1 MKQIFIKTLFSEIKQ
16 VFEKNGIDK
25 NLVEPV
31 YPGHLLY
38 TIFVSMKGKTVFIGS
53 KSEMEIYEEDIQF
66 FFPHSTIF
74 VSDEDDLTSA
84 SIKINSGNFRV
95 MAINEELLNFSVPD
109 VDILNIQKGKIYNR
123 DHIIE
128 SIYNMGYERNE
139 KTIKIGDFSIRG
151 SIIDIFPLNSSQ
163 PVRFE
168 FDNER
173 LISIRLFNP
182 FTQIS
187 TLRIKEVSI
196 PSFYG
201 KDSGIPILNE
211 IKNYRIIA
219 REDIGAD
226 NFYHLGTQGKDIP
239 FNSMQNFNRNFNY
252 LKDYLSKKQ
261 GKKIFIIL
269 ETITEVERIK
279 ELLSD
284 DFPEITYIEGH
295 LSRGFSLRD
304 IVIITESDIFGSF
317 IPKKM
322 HIALPNPLKD
332 ISTIEVSD
340 YIVHE
345 KFGIGVYEGLKK
357 IRENNVEQEYITIR
371 YAGNDKVYVPIYN
384 MHFVSRY
391 IGSKLPKVSSLK
403 NHRWI
408 LKREKVREEVR
419 NLAQE
424 MLGLYAK
431 RKALKGFAALP
442 DTEWQKEMEA
452 LFPYEET
459 EDQIKT
465 IQEIKNDMENEIPMD
480 RLLCGEVGYGKT
492 EIALR
497 AAFKAVMS
505 SRQVVILAPTTIL
518 AEQHYNT
525 FKERL
530 SKFPIKV
537 ELLSRFTSG
546 NAKEIIKGLKN
557 GTVDIIIGT
566 HRILSPDIKFMNPGL
581 LIIDEEQRFGVAQ
594 KERIKKIK
602 TNIDVLSM
610 SATPIPRTLKLA
622 MSNIIDLSL
631 IETPPIGRLS
641 VRTEIIHWGK
651 HLIREIIL
659 REIDRGGQIY
669 FVHNR
674 IATIQSIGEKLK
686 GIIPEAQVGITHGRM
701 KSSDIERV
709 MVDFIER
716 KYDILLTTAIIESG
730 IDIPN
735 VNTIFIDN
743 ADRFGLS
750 DLHQL
755 RGRVGRTT
763 RRGYCYLIVHNK
775 VLKDEAKKR
784 LYAIK
789 HYSYL
794 GAGFHIALEDLN
806 IRGAGNLFGE
816 KQHGN
821 VDAIGYDLYIKLLEK
836 TVKELKG
843 EEVLTKKEI
852 KMDIDAALTIP
863 DVYMPSGDDRLYFY
877 KKLSSVQIESELRNI
892 EEEIEDR
899 FGHLPEPVKKLFL
912 WIKIKLFAVRW
923 NIEYLRY
930 KDREIK
936 VEFSIPPKRE
946 EIKRLVKYI
955 KQEIKF
961 YHNKRFSFEISNISP
976 MNIYTAFKDV
986 IF

>member
-1 MKQIFIKTLFSEIKQ
+1 MKQSFTKILFSEIEQEFYKH
-16 VFEKNGIDK
+16 KIDK
-25 NLVEPV
+25 EVIEPI

-38 TIFVSMKGKTVFIGS
+38 TIFVSMEGKTVFIGS
-53 KSEMEIYEEDIQF
+53 KSEMEMYEEDIQS

-74 VSDEDDLTSA
+74 IRDEDDLTSA

-95 MAINEELLNFSVPD
+95 MAINEKLLNSSIPAVD
-109 VDILNIQKGKIYNR
+109 VLSIQKDKVYNR

-128 SIYNMGYERNE
+128 NIYNMGYERNE

-151 SIIDIFPLNSSQ
+151 SIIDIFPLNSFQ

-187 TLRIKEVSI
+187 TQRVKEVNI

-201 KDSGIPILNE
+201 KDTGITVLNE

-219 REDIGAD
+219 RKDIGAD

-239 FNSMQNFNRNFNY
+239 FDPMQNFNRNFDY

-279 ELLSD
+279 ELLLD
-284 DFPEITYIEGH
+284 DFPKITYIEGH

-304 IVIITESDIFGSF
+304 IIIITESDIFGSS
-317 IPKKM
+317 IPKKV
-322 HIALPNPLKD
+322 HITFPNPLKD
-332 ISTIEVSD
+332 ISTIEIGD

-371 YAGNDKVYVPIYN
+371 YAGNDRVYVPIYN

-408 LKREKVREEVR
+408 LKREKVREEIR

-431 RKALKGFAALP
+431 RKALKGFAMLP

-465 IQEIKNDMENEIPMD
+465 IQEIKDDMENETPMD

-492 EIALR
+492 EVALR

-505 SRQVVILAPTTIL
+505 NRQVIILAPTTIL

-537 ELLSRFTSG
+537 ELLSRFTSRD
-546 NAKEIIKGLKN
+546 AKQIIKGLKD
-557 GTVDIIIGT
+557 GTVDILIGT
-566 HRILSPDIKFMNPGL
+566 HRILSPDIKFTNPGL
-581 LIIDEEQRFGVAQ
+581 LIIDEEQRFGVVQ
-594 KERIKKIK
+594 KEKIKKIK

-631 IETPPIGRLS
+631 IETPPTGRLS
-641 VRTEIIHWGK
+641 VRTEIIHWDK

-674 IATIQSIGEKLK
+674 IATIQSIAEKLK
-686 GIIPEAQVGITHGRM
+686 DIIPEARFGITHGRM
-701 KSSDIERV
+701 KSSCIEKV

-716 KYDILLTTAIIESG
+716 KYDVLLTTAIIESG

-735 VNTIFIDN
+735 VNTILIDN
-743 ADRFGLS
+743 ADEFGLS

-763 RRGYCYLIVHNK
+763 RMGYCYLIVHNK

-784 LYAIK
+784 LYTIK

-794 GAGFHIALEDLN
+794 GAGFHIAIEDLN

-821 VDAIGYDLYIKLLEK
+821 VDAIGYDLYIKLLER

-843 EEVLTKKEI
+843 EEVLTEKEI

-863 DVYMPSGDDRLYFY
+863 DTYMPSSDDRLYFY
-877 KKLSSVQIESELRNI
+877 KKLSSVQTESELHNI

-899 FGHLPEPVKKLFL
+899 FGHLPELVEKLFL

-923 NIEYLRY
+923 NVEYLRY
-930 KDREIK
+930 KDNEIK

-946 EIKRLVKYI
+946 EIKRLIKYI

-961 YHNKRFSFEISNISP
+961 SHNKRFTFEISNISP
-976 MNIYTAFKDV
+976 TNIYTALKHIV
-986 IF
+986 S